1 MASTVSPAY
10 LTTVFPFVQ
19 NNSDA
24 QPKDTVE
31 QWESAEHEQERREQ
45 QRRRIA
51 NWRKQKKKRMSA
63 LSDTRQQ
70 LEKTLQ
76 LRVDAA
82 RVATDR
88 GESGAARSDRE
99 TIGCGDADTVKTEI
113 MSRPHLSNG
122 IDQRFVEE
130 CDDILKNNDVWYTNN
145 HPFTATVGK
154 IFGWSVDYTPP
165 QNSAGTF
172 MAHAR
177 FIKRLRC
184 SLDDAYRIIPSKD
197 KSLRPSLITAC
208 NWGHVQIGGISC
220 QILQAF
226 SDAYH
231 VLAYNIPG
239 EVSLP
244 YLAIAQNSR
253 GVSPDGKRANK
264 YEITLADSE
273 ANALN

>member
-45 QRRRIA
+45 QHRRIA

-88 GESGAARSDRE
+88 D
-99 TIGCGDADTVKTEI
+99 
-113 MSRPHLSNG
+113 
-122 IDQRFVEE
+122 
-130 CDDILKNNDVWYTNN
+130 NDVWYTNN

-177 FIKRLRC
+177 FTKRLRC

-197 KSLRPSLITAC
+197 KCLQPSLITAR